1 MTARSLLP
9 MLCLLFALVPAA
21 GADLDRGIEAYNSG
35 DYATALREFQTRAEA
50 GDDQAQLL
58 LGLMHDNGLG
68 TPKDP
73 VRAYGWYRKAAE
85 SGNPRAQFNIAEM
98 LSAGQGVAPDRDE
111 ALRWYARAADNG
123 YPEAQY
129 KYGLALAQ
137 GEGIAVDRIEGWK
150 WLDLAAGSGVEG
162 SEAAAQA
169 RDALAARMSADELR
183 AARERS
189 QRWRETVERKRNEP
203 RIEI

>member
-1 MTARSLLP
+1 MTARPLLT
-9 MLCLLFALVPAA
+9 MLCLLFGFVAAA

-35 DYATALREFQTRAEA
+35 DYATALQEFQVRADA

-68 TPKDP
+68 TPRDP
-73 VRAYGWYRKAAE
+73 VRAYRWYRKAAE
-85 SGNPRAQFNIAEM
+85 SGNPRAQFNVAEM

-129 KYGLALAQ
+129 KYGLARSQ
-137 GEGIAVDRIEGWK
+137 GDGIATDRVEGWM

-169 RDALAARMSADELR
+169 RDALTALMSAEELR

-189 QRWRETVERKRNEP
+189 ERWRETSERKRKEP

>member
-9 MLCLLFALVPAA
+9 MLCLLLGFPAIA

-35 DYATALREFQTRAEA
+35 DYATALQEFQRRADA
-50 GDDQAQLL
+50 GDNQAQLL

-68 TPKDP
+68 TQKDP
-73 VRAYGWYRKAAE
+73 ARAYGWYRKAAE
-85 SGNPRAQFNIAEM
+85 GGHPRAQFNVAEM
-98 LSAGQGVAPDRDE
+98 LAAGQGVAPDRGE
-111 ALRWYARAADNG
+111 AMRWYARAADNG

-137 GEGIAVDRIEGWK
+137 GEDIAPDRVEGWK

-169 RDALAARMSADELR
+169 RDALAARMTAEELG

-189 QRWRETVERKRNEP
+189 RRWRETSQHKRDEP